1 MANARTVKIHVEK
14 IEHPNEMD
22 ERAKRPITVL
32 KGLTKRFRREE
43 KVNWSKYID
52 RSVDRIWFRYLHVF
66 QYQIMKVCDEK
77 CCPLKNRYSAEECE
91 VGSNTT
97 KSYCYI
103 YVLRDFLW
111 GGTRLFWIQ
120 YTVARDVCLQ
130 NSITRI
136 FSVPIQQKY
145 LNSLVVKPI
154 TNWGK

>member
-66 QYQIMKVCDEK
+66 
-77 CCPLKNRYSAEECE
+77 
-91 VGSNTT
+91 
-97 KSYCYI
+97 
-103 YVLRDFLW
+103 
-111 GGTRLFWIQ
+111 
-120 YTVARDVCLQ
+120 
-130 NSITRI
+130 
-136 FSVPIQQKY
+136 
-145 LNSLVVKPI
+145 
-154 TNWGK
+154 